1 MTNTLLS
8 EAYATFDSIA
18 DICQRYNP
26 AEFQPIHR
34 MITEKRQSPSASI
47 MVYGV
52 YNAGKSTMINALLGE
67 DGRASVA
74 DKPETARISSYRWG
88 EYEIL
93 DTPGIDAPI
102 EHEAVTREQLYSAD
116 AVIFVVNP
124 LGIVE
129 EFQTLNALLELLER
143 KKKVFV
149 VLNCK
154 NRLDPGDAELIKNE
168 LRKRIQM
175 LAEKKELN
183 SILFNIPIIEVNAKS
198 ALKAKIEGKENL
210 LNSSGFPR
218 FEADLNAFLASIDDK
233 TIIAN
238 TIFELSKFLEST
250 LIKIDTQTNDSTIEK
265 IDNFFEEI
273 SKRQITLR
281 SVLKSLI
288 DAKTSFIEKK
298 SFSVIL
304 ANPEIAQSNIES
316 IIQLANTEIFNELE
330 VELGRLSTDTARLLN
345 TMQESITTVSG
356 SIALP
361 KVEFAAHSSSDQSGI
376 EFAQSN
382 GVDPATL
389 QIGLQQLAAIVKPD
403 HLVEA
408 MKLGKDLMPTLFKGV
423 GPATM
428 GKIASNILGKAV
440 PVINA
445 VLAIWQVGKG
455 LFGTDPE
462 EARILAEERQRELA
476 EERRKEAVRDASEN
490 IAWEFKTAITKTINE
505 NIHNNFTEVNNS
517 LTKIRESFGNEQRIL
532 SQDRAQVAHALAKLQ
547 NHA

>member
-1 MTNTLLS
+1 MSNIVIS
-8 EAYATFDSIA
+8 DVYATFDSVA
-18 DICQRYNP
+18 NICQRYNP
-26 AEFQPIHR
+26 AEFQTINR
-34 MITEKRQSPSASI
+34 MVTDKRQSPSASI

-74 DKPETARISSYRWG
+74 DKPETAKISSYRWG

-102 EHEAVTREQLYSAD
+102 AHEAVTREQLYSAD
-116 AVIFVVNP
+116 VVIFVVNP
-124 LGIVE
+124 LGIIE
-129 EFQTLNALLELLER
+129 ELQTLNALLELIER

-154 NRLDPGDAELIKNE
+154 NKLDPSDAELIKNE
-168 LRKRIQM
+168 LRKRIQV
-175 LAEKKELN
+175 LAEQKGLT
-183 SILFNIPIIEVNAKS
+183 SILINIPMIEVNAKT
-198 ALKAKIEGKENL
+198 ALKAKIDGKDNL

-218 FEADLNAFLASIDDK
+218 FEAELKDFLASIDDK
-233 TIIAN
+233 AIIVN
-238 TIFELSKFLEST
+238 TVSELLKFIEST
-250 LIKIDTQTNDSTIEK
+250 LIKIDAHTNNSTIAK
-265 IDNFFEEI
+265 IDNFFEDI
-273 SKRQITLR
+273 GKRQITLR

-288 DAKTSFIEKK
+288 DAKASFIEKK
-298 SFSVIL
+298 SFSVIS

-316 IIQLANTEIFNELE
+316 LIQLANTEIFNELE
-330 VELGRLSTDTARLLN
+330 VELNRLSTDSARLLN
-345 TMQESITTVSG
+345 TMQESITVPSNITLPEVE
-356 SIALP
+356 IAN
-361 KVEFAAHSSSDQSGI
+361 VSSSDQSGI
-376 EFAQSN
+376 EFAQSK
-382 GVDPATL
+382 GIDPAAL
-389 QIGLQQLAAIVKPD
+389 QIGLQQLGSIVKPD

-476 EERRKEAVRDASEN
+476 EERRNEAVRDASEN
-490 IAWEFKTAITKTINE
+490 IAWEFKTAITKAVNE
-505 NIHNNFTEVNNS
+505 NIQNNFAEVNNS
-517 LTKIRESFGNEQRIL
+517 LTKIRESFGNEQRTL
-532 SQDRAQVAHALAKLQ
+532 SQDRAQVAQALAKLQ
-547 NHA
+547 NYA